1 MFFLDWHTLEC
12 LENQKSALDL
22 TGNARG
28 MSPVH
33 LSLCQ
38 DYVPFTIQMQQQKIP
53 PNFTHISKW
62 EFTFHSKE
70 MLYPSKWSTVP
81 WKPKLN
87 RSHNKLHPLFR
98 PVNFFQVIK
107 QTKFW
112 CISLF
117 FLYSPVVSPSCNSHS
132 SPHHLSHCSGI
143 TSVLSST
150 LCCWFPARLL
160 LLQLFQ
166 ATASIRVAESV
177 LFHHVGCSD
186 LHWRLQKAKVQH
198 TESTLIVTVTSHGIA
213 MARYEPLFQ
222 SRLTVKVRFASCFC
236 WYLKA

>member
-1 MFFLDWHTLEC
+1 MPEEWVQCILVFAKIMYLLQFKCNSRKYHLISLTSLNGNLHFI
-12 LENQKSALDL
+12 QKKCF
-22 TGNARG
+22 T
-28 MSPVH
+28 PV
-33 LSLCQ
+33 S
-38 DYVPFTIQMQQQKIP
+38 DQQY
-53 PNFTHISKW
+53 
-62 EFTFHSKE
+62 
-70 MLYPSKWSTVP
+70 LG
-81 WKPKLN
+81 KPKLN

-198 TESTLIVTVTSHGIA
+198 AESKSAAYRKHSDCHCNKPWHSNG
-213 MARYEPLFQ
+213 
-222 SRLTVKVRFASCFC
+222 
-236 WYLKA
+236 